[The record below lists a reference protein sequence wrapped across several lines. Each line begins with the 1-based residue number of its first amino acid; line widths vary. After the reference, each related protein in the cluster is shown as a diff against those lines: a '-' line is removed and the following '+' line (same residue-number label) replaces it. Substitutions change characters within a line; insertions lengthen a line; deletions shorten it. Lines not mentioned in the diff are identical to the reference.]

1 MQSEAAVPDTAGDDA
16 FEAAWALAETV
27 PGWLTKAQGR
37 RLWNEATKLPGGSA
51 AVEIGSHKGRS
62 TVVLGRALQRRGT
75 LYAIDPF
82 VEGRLFGGPDTR
94 KTFYATLDRAGI
106 DSLVEHVDDYSTRVR
121 PGWTSAFALL
131 YIDGKHDYW
140 TCSDDLAWSE
150 HLDQGAAVLVHDA
163 FSSVGVTLAII
174 AKVLPSRELSYEG
187 REGSL
192 ATFRRRP
199 PGLADRGRIL
209 AELPWWMR
217 NVVVKVLLRL
227 RLRHLAR
234 LLGHSGRYDPY

>member
-1 MQSEAAVPDTAGDDA
+1 MSSAPDDDA
-16 FEAAWALAETV
+16 FELAWALADTV

-37 RLWNEATKLPGGSA
+37 RLWDEATNLPDGSA

-62 TVVLGRALQRRGT
+62 TVILARALQDRGT
-75 LYAIDPF
+75 VYAIDPF
-82 VEGRLFGGPDTR
+82 VEGRLFGGPSTR
-94 KTFYATLDRAGI
+94 TIFHATLARAGI
-106 DSLVEHVDDYSTRVR
+106 GSVVEHVDDYSTHVR
-121 PGWTSAFALL
+121 TDWTKAFALL

-150 HLDQGAAVLVHDA
+150 RLDAGSAVLVHDA
-163 FSSVGVTLAII
+163 FSSVGVTLSIL
-174 AKVLPSRELSYEG
+174 AKLLWSRGLAYEG

-192 ATFRRRP
+192 ATFRRRSP
-199 PGLADRGRIL
+199 RLADRGRIL
-209 AELPWWMR
+209 GELPWWIR

-227 RLRHLAR
+227 RLRRVAR